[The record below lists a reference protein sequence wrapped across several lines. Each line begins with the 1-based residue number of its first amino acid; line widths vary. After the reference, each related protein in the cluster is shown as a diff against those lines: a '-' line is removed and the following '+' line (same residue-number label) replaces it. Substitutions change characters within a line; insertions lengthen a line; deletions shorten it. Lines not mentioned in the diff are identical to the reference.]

1 ITMVQNTKP
10 HRKKHSSDAPS
21 LYPRKKLTTVAIA
34 AAISGHPK
42 FRFRLSIEVL
52 CHASSG
58 PTPVRNRIASPI
70 GIITLLKNGAPTLMR
85 LFVNHSENTGNSV
98 PDRTAMHATRNSKL
112 LNRKLDSRDTIESST
127 FSLFR

>member
-1 ITMVQNTKP
+1 MVQNTKP
-10 HRKKHSSDAPS
+10 HRKKHSSAAPS

-34 AAISGHPK
+34 VTISGHPK

-52 CHASSG
+52 RHASSG

-98 PDRTAMHATRNSKL
+98 AERTAMRATRNRRL
-112 LNRKLDSRDTIESST
+112 LKRKLDSREIMES
-127 FSLFR
+127 